1 MVILNPLMSES
12 KIQNFNHLK
21 IHSQYSICE
30 GAIKIDD
37 LKDFSKENR
46 LKAIGLC
53 DTINLCGALEFAEKI
68 SKVGTQP
75 IIGTQINFKFLETTG
90 LLPLYALDAKGY
102 KRIIE
107 LSSLSYLHNTELSE
121 PHLEFNE
128 LLKHNDGVALFSGS
142 ITGLFGQLFQKGK
155 FSEIKDLCSKLKKNY
170 GDRFYIEIQRHGDEN
185 EVGFEKFNLS
195 KSLELKIPIIATNE
209 TFYIKKEMHEAH
221 DALICIKNKT
231 YINEKNRARYTDQH
245 YFKNDI
251 EMSELFADI
260 PEALENNYNF
270 PYRCSFRPLS
280 SKPILPNISSEK
292 SGSADEILQNESFK
306 GLEEKFINHFKVPKK
321 NLLNNE
327 NFIRYQDRLNHE
339 LNIIIEM
346 RYASYFLIVSDYIKW
361 AKNNDI
367 PVGPGRG
374 SGAGS
379 LVAWC
384 LSITDVD
391 PIKFNLIF
399 ERFLNPDRISMP
411 DFDIDF
417 CEEKRDQVFKYL
429 TKKYEES
436 VAHIITFGKLKAR
449 MVIRDVG
456 RVLGLSYGFVDSISK
471 MIPFDPSRPQ
481 NLTECI
487 AGEPRLQKMI
497 NEDQRVKKLIEIS
510 LKLEGL
516 NRNVAT
522 HAAGVVIA
530 DKKLKEIVPLY
541 KDSSADLLLPS
552 TQFDMYSAESAGLIK
567 FDFLGLKTLTV
578 INNTQNLIKKKNKNF
593 HIEKISYDD
602 QKVFELLSSGKTV
615 GLFQIESSGMREA
628 LIQMK
633 PNHIE
638 DIIAL
643 VALYR
648 PGPMSNIP
656 TYNDCKHGRQEP
668 DYLHPLLE
676 EILKPTYGVII
687 YQEQVMQIAQKLSG
701 FSAGQADILRRAMG
715 KKKRAELEKQ
725 KQNFIAGAVNKGISK
740 DVAAGIFLKIEPFAE
755 YGFNKS
761 HAAAYAIISYQT
773 AFLKTYYPKEFI
785 AASMTMDISNQNKLS
800 EFYEELKRLNVE
812 IIRPDINECFA
823 DFRTDGEKF
832 YYGLGAIKA
841 VGFEAISNIVEER
854 EKNGKFKSI
863 SNFLDRVNPK
873 DINKLQLEGLVKAGA
888 FDKLNSNR
896 QSLFNSI
903 PNFIIKSKNIFENK
917 FANQIDL
924 FGENENQENEIIL
937 KIDDWKFE
945 ERLSKEFEALGFFIS
960 DHPINQYKEIFDD
973 YNIVDYHKFNNN
985 DDFIESNIAATLLK
999 VQERK
1004 TAKGNSYAV
1013 LKLTDLTSVFEI
1025 FIFSDILNIN
1035 RELLKEGESLILTL
1049 AKSISNEDNRFK
1061 RINVNKIASLKN
1073 ILTKPINEITFNLKS
1088 LKELEQ
1094 ISKFLDTNGDTLI
1107 NIKVNDENNHLCF
1120 SLKNRR
1126 NIDRKTVNLIRNKE
1140 ISAIIS

>member
-1 MVILNPLMSES
+1 MDES
-12 KIQNFNHLK
+12 QKENFNHLK

-30 GAIKIDD
+30 GAIKIDE
-37 LKDFSKENR
+37 LKDYTKENKI
-46 LKAIGLC
+46 KAIALC
-53 DTINLCGALEFAEKI
+53 DSENLCGALEFAEKL

-75 IIGTQINFKFLETTG
+75 IIGSQINFKIDDTIG
-90 LLPLYALDAKGY
+90 LLPLFALNENGY

-107 LSSLSYLHNTELSE
+107 LSSLSYLKNDNLSD
-121 PHLEFNE
+121 PHLIFDE
-128 LLKHNDGVALFSGS
+128 LLNKTEGLALFSG
-142 ITGLFGQLFQKGK
+142 TTNGLFGKLFNKGK
-155 FSEIKDLCSKLKKNY
+155 FNEIQKIYAKLKSKY
-170 GDRFYIEIQRHGDEN
+170 EDRFYIEIQRHGDQN
-185 EVGFEKFNLS
+185 EIEFEKFNLS
-195 KSLELKIPIIATNE
+195 NSLNLEIPLIATNE
-209 TFYIKKEMHEAH
+209 VYYLDKNMHEAH

-231 YINEKNRARYTDQH
+231 YINEKNRIKYTNQH
-245 YFKNDI
+245 YLKNNS
-251 EMSELFADI
+251 EMSELFADL

-280 SKPILPNISSEK
+280 SKPILPNISSNE
-292 SGSADEILQNESFK
+292 GENADEILKRNSLE
-306 GLEEKFINHFKVPKK
+306 GLKEKFEKIFKVQNKQTDS
-321 NLLNNE
+321 NE
-327 NFIRYQDRLNHE
+327 IYLQYKDRLDHE
-339 LNIIIEM
+339 LDIIIEM
-346 RYASYFLIVSDYIKW
+346 KYASYFLIVSDYIKW
-361 AKNNDI
+361 AKENDI

-417 CEEKRDQVFKYL
+417 CEEKRDLVFEYL
-429 TKKYEES
+429 TKKYKDS

-487 AGEPRLQKMI
+487 AGEPRLQKLI
-497 NEDQRVKKLIEIS
+497 NEDARVKKLTDLS

-530 DKKLKEIVPLY
+530 DKKLTEIVPLY
-541 KDSSADLLLPS
+541 KDISANLLLPS
-552 TQFDMYSAESAGLIK
+552 TQFDMYSAENAGLIK

-578 INNTQNLIKKKNKNF
+578 INNTQKLIRKKNKDFNIENINF
-593 HIEKISYDD
+593 DD

-615 GLFQIESSGMREA
+615 GLFQVESAGMREA

-656 TYNDCKHGRQEP
+656 TYNDCKHGKQEP

-701 FSAGQADILRRAMG
+701 FTAGQADILRRAMG
-715 KKKRAELEKQ
+715 KKKRAELERQ
-725 KQNFIAGAVNKGISK
+725 KQSFIAGAVNNGISK

-800 EFYEELKRLNVE
+800 EFYEELKRLDVN

-823 DFRTDGEKF
+823 DFKTDDEKF
-832 YYGLGAIKA
+832 YYALGGIKA
-841 VGFEAISNIVEER
+841 VGFEAVSNIVEER
-854 EKNGKFKSI
+854 VKNGKFNSI
-863 SNFLDRVNPK
+863 TDFLNRINPK

-888 FDKLNSNR
+888 FDKLNINR

-903 PNFIIKSKNIFENK
+903 PNLITKSKNIFENK
-917 FANQIDL
+917 SANQIDL
-924 FGENENQENEIIL
+924 FGENENQENEIL
-937 KIDDWKFE
+937 SNTEDWKFE
-945 ERLSKEFEALGFFIS
+945 ERLSKEFEAVGFFIS
-960 DHPINQYKEIFDD
+960 DHPLNQYKEVFND
-973 YNIVDYHKFNNN
+973 YNIIDYQSFNIDENLK
-985 DDFIESNIAATLLK
+985 DSNIAATLLK
-999 VQERK
+999 IQERK
-1004 TAKGNSYAV
+1004 TAKGNAYAV
-1013 LKLTDLTSVFEI
+1013 LKLTDLNSVFEL
-1025 FIFSDILNIN
+1025 FIFSDTLQLN
-1035 RELLKEGESLILTL
+1035 REILKEGSSLILTL
-1049 AKSISNEDNRFK
+1049 IKSISDGENRFR
-1061 RINVNKIASLKN
+1061 RINVQKIASLKDLLN
-1073 ILTKPINEITFNLKS
+1073 KPIEEVTFNLKS
-1088 LKELEQ
+1088 LQELSE
-1094 ISKFLDTNGDTLI
+1094 ISKFLPKLGDTLI
-1107 NIKVNDENNHLCF
+1107 KIKLSDEKNNF
-1120 SLKNRR
+1120 DFQLKKKR
-1126 NIDRKTVNLIRNKE
+1126 NIDRKTINLIRNKE
-1140 ISAIIS
+1140 ISAVIS

>member
-1 MVILNPLMSES
+1 MSES
-12 KIQNFNHLK
+12 KIQIFNHLK

-30 GAIKIDD
+30 GAIKIDQ
-37 LKDFSKENR
+37 LKEFSKDNKIR
-46 LKAIGLC
+46 SLALC
-53 DTINLCGALEFAEKI
+53 DTSNLCGALEFADKL

-75 IIGTQINFKFLETTG
+75 IIGTQINFKFNEITG
-90 LLPLYALDAKGY
+90 LLPLYALNEEGY
-102 KRIIE
+102 KKIIE
-107 LSSLSYLHNTELSE
+107 LSSLSYLKNDKLSD
-121 PHLEFNE
+121 PHLDFNE
-128 LLKHNDGVALFSGS
+128 LLNVNDGVALFSGT
-142 ITGLFGQLFQKGK
+142 INGLFGQLFNKDK
-155 FSEIKDLCSKLKKNY
+155 SEEIKDLYSKLKEKFKNN
-170 GDRFYIEIQRHGDEN
+170 FYIEIQRHSDQNEN
-185 EVGFEKFNLS
+185 SFEKFNLS
-195 KSLELKIPIIATNE
+195 KSLEFKIPIIATNE
-209 TFYIKKEMHEAH
+209 VFYLTKDMHEAH

-231 YINEKNRARYTDQH
+231 YVNEKNRISFSDQH
-245 YFKNDI
+245 YLKTDL
-251 EMSELFADI
+251 EMTELFADL

-270 PYRCSFRPLS
+270 PYRCSFRPLF
-280 SKPILPNISSEK
+280 SKPILPNISSKK
-292 SGSADEILQNESFK
+292 SGNADETLRKDSIE
-306 GLEEKFINHFKVPKK
+306 GLKEKFNKKFKVQD
-321 NLLNNE
+321 NDFSLNKD
-327 NFIRYQDRLNHE
+327 FLIYKDRLDHE
-339 LNIIIEM
+339 LDIIIEM
-346 RYASYFLIVSDYIKW
+346 KYASYFLIVSDYIKW
-361 AKNNDI
+361 AKNSDI

-417 CEEKRDQVFKYL
+417 CEEKRDLVFEYL
-429 TKKYEES
+429 TKKYTES

-456 RVLGLSYGFVDSISK
+456 RVLGLAYGFVDSISK

-487 AGEPRLQKMI
+487 SGEPRLQKLI
-497 NEDQRVKKLIEIS
+497 NEDSRVKKLTDLS

-530 DKKLKEIVPLY
+530 DKKLTEVVPLY
-541 KDSSADLLLPS
+541 KDSTADLLLPS
-552 TQFDMYSAESAGLIK
+552 TQFDMYSAENAGLIK

-578 INNTQNLIKKKNKNF
+578 INNTQKLIRKKIKNF
-593 HIEKISYDD
+593 SIENINFDD
-602 QKVFELLSSGKTV
+602 QKVFDLLSSGKTV
-615 GLFQIESSGMREA
+615 GLFQIESAGMREA

-656 TYNDCKHGRQEP
+656 TYNDCKHGKQTP

-676 EILKPTYGVII
+676 DILKPTYGVII

-701 FSAGQADILRRAMG
+701 FTAGQADILRRAMG
-715 KKKRAELEKQ
+715 KKKRSELEKQ
-725 KQNFIAGAVNKGISK
+725 KQNFIAGAVKNGINKET
-740 DVAAGIFLKIEPFAE
+740 AASIFLKIEPFAE

-800 EFYEELKRLNVE
+800 EFYEELKRLNINIV
-812 IIRPDINECFA
+812 RPDINECYA
-823 DFRTDGEKF
+823 DFKTDDKKF
-832 YYGLGAIKA
+832 YYALGGIKA
-841 VGFEAISNIVEER
+841 VGYEAISNIVKER
-854 EKNGKFKSI
+854 IENGKFKSI
-863 SNFLDRVNPK
+863 TDFLNRVTPK

-888 FDKLNSNR
+888 FDSLNSNR

-917 FANQIDL
+917 SASQINL
-924 FGENENQENEIIL
+924 FGENENEEDEIVSNI
-937 KIDDWKFE
+937 KDWKFE
-945 ERLSKEFEALGFFIS
+945 ERLSKEFESVGFFIS
-960 DHPINQYKEIFDD
+960 DHPLNQFKEIFDD
-973 YNIVDYHKFNNN
+973 YKIIDYQTFDNTLDLK
-985 DDFIESNIAATLLK
+985 ESNIAATLLK
-999 VQERK
+999 IQERK

-1013 LKLTDLTSVFEI
+1013 LKLTDLTSVFEL
-1025 FIFSDILNIN
+1025 FIFSDTLNLN
-1035 RELLKEGESLILTL
+1035 REILREGSSFILSLV
-1049 AKSISNEDNRFK
+1049 KSHSNDENRFK
-1061 RINVNKIASLKN
+1061 RINVQKITALKD
-1073 ILTKPINEITFNLKS
+1073 ILNKPIEEVTFNLKS
-1088 LKELEQ
+1088 INELKE
-1094 ISKFLDTNGDTLI
+1094 ISKFLPNNGNTTIKI
-1107 NIKVNDENNHLCF
+1107 NLQDKDSDF
-1120 SLKNRR
+1120 KFQLKNKR
-1126 NIDRKTVNLIRNKE
+1126 NIDRKTINLIRNKE
-1140 ISAIIS
+1140 ISAIIN